1 MVPLLGPTELLNVD
15 EAGELATILNFPDA
29 AVLEPAGLPSEE
41 AAETMPV
48 LLEAEPTVEK
58 DVIPEFLTSGDEVD
72 DKK

>member
-1 MVPLLGPTELLNVD
+1 M
-15 EAGELATILNFPDA
+15 
-29 AVLEPAGLPSEE
+29 PAGLPSEE